1 MSAVLVCG
9 ELGQNIRLAGRGAIR
24 VNHPSPWVSAMGIG
38 ERPSLRSAT
47 DLAAIEIHGFRVPSK
62 PPEADDQKCKDT
74 QCPLYPLD

>member
-1 MSAVLVCG
+1 
-9 ELGQNIRLAGRGAIR
+9 
-24 VNHPSPWVSAMGIG
+24 MGIG